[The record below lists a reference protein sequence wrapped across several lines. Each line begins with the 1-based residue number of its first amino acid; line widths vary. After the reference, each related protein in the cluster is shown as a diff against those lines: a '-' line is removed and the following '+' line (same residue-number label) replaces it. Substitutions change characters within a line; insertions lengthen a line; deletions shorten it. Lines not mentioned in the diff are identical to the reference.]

1 MIKNITSQWIWQGR
15 CSLSPIRLRRR
26 IYTYFSSF
34 LKTMLTDDSIS
45 PEFNK
50 ISHWFLLCT
59 FETSWQIAASA
70 LLSGI
75 FETFDNLL
83 WKLNYNATCIRYLQ
97 DHWLSSASLLK
108 GFDKADAVPA
118 LSAASTL
125 ICHHFLKTM
134 LTDDSLSLI
143 FDYHQKF
150 LFSVLIPGKVHPSH
164 GAQSWQMAALAL
176 LTTFLVV

>member
-1 MIKNITSQWIWQGR
+1 MAASVLDFPKWIIQNYFIFNKLTKKKNETSWQMAALALNFWWGLLTKWLMYLWDKLTDGSLSPIDDFFGGVTRLHIFNLSLKWILEKTENWIR

-83 WKLNYNATCIRYLQ
+83 WTFIK
-97 DHWLSSASLLK
+97 
-108 GFDKADAVPA
+108 P
-118 LSAASTL
+118 
-125 ICHHFLKTM
+125 
-134 LTDDSLSLI
+134 
-143 FDYHQKF
+143 
-150 LFSVLIPGKVHPSH
+150 LFSKHIALNQI
-164 GAQSWQMAALAL
+164 QSQP
-176 LTTFLVV
+176 

>member
-1 MIKNITSQWIWQGR
+1 MAALALNFWWGLLTKWLMYLWDKLTDGSLSPIDDFFGGVTRLHMFNLSLKWILEKTENWIR

-75 FETFDNLL
+75 FETFDKIMTKIDRYRSPNQESTFDLNSKLDKIIEIEYKLL
-83 WKLNYNATCIRYLQ
+83 SPWIFKLCY
-97 DHWLSSASLLK
+97 
-108 GFDKADAVPA
+108 
-118 LSAASTL
+118 
-125 ICHHFLKTM
+125 
-134 LTDDSLSLI
+134 
-143 FDYHQKF
+143 
-150 LFSVLIPGKVHPSH
+150 
-164 GAQSWQMAALAL
+164 
-176 LTTFLVV
+176 